1 MRYTLCI
8 ATLKSSRWIWNS
20 LRAARAL
27 DIQLGE
33 ESITDFFLMNLRR
46 WAPPP
51 LKIKTFTKHEEA
63 TTGGDWEW
71 WFTGPSN
78 KWLGIRVQAKVI
90 KLTTNRFEHLHY
102 QPKGN
107 PSQCKRLE
115 QDALNSRMLPAY
127 CLYTN
132 WLNADNKILARL
144 SGRRVFRRTEYGAAL
159 VSVDHVA
166 ALQKLG
172 HHKLEQIVPYMKPFH
187 EFFCTTK
194 YTQLELPQLVFHNI
208 TGTYTQARSSDDR
221 RRTEYETI
229 HWFQYANREQFF
241 IRAEAP
247 SYVYRLL
254 RGNTEIFEL
263 NELDQ
268 NIDRIT
274 VFQQTASLA

>member
-1 MRYTLCI
+1 MRYTLCT
-8 ATLKSSRWIWNS
+8 AALKSSRWIWNS
-20 LRAARAL
+20 LRDARTL
-27 DIQLGE
+27 DMQLGE

-46 WAPPP
+46 WAPHP
-51 LKIKTFTKHEEA
+51 LKIKTFTKREEA
-63 TTGGDWEW
+63 TSGGDWEW
-71 WFTGPSN
+71 WFTGPSAQ
-78 KWLGIRVQAKVI
+78 WLGIRVQAKVI
-90 KLTTNRFEHLHY
+90 KLSTNHFEHLHY
-102 QPKGN
+102 NPKGG

-115 QDALNSRMLPAY
+115 QDAFNNRMLPAY

-132 WLNADNKILARL
+132 WLSADNKMLARL

-172 HHKLEQIVPYMKPFH
+172 HHKLEQIVPYMKPFR
-187 EFFCTTK
+187 ELFCTAK
-194 YTQLELPQLVFHNI
+194 YTEQELPQLVFRNI
-208 TGTYTQARSSDDR
+208 TGMYPLAGSFDDR
-221 RRTEYETI
+221 RWTESETV

-241 IRAEAP
+241 VRADAP
-247 SYVYRLL
+247 VYVYRLL
-254 RGNTEIFEL
+254 QSDIGTLEL